1 MAKKKILL
9 IDDENIMRKTV
20 SLFLQHYDIDIK
32 TAGNGEE
39 GLTSMKN
46 DKPDM
51 VLLDIMM
58 PFMDGWEV
66 LRRIR
71 SDEALKEI
79 PVIMFTAS
87 DTHINEAMLRESGA
101 TGILHKPF
109 HLQQLLAAVGIS
121 KEIRT

>member
-39 GLTSMKN
+39 GLTSMKK
-46 DKPDM
+46 DRPDI
-51 VLLDIMM
+51 VLLDVMM

-71 SDEALKEI
+71 SDETLKDV

-87 DTHINEAMLRESGA
+87 DTYINEEMLRESGA
-101 TGILHKPF
+101 SGILHKPF
-109 HLQQLLAAVGIS
+109 HLQQLLAAVGVA
-121 KEIRT
+121 KEMSA